1 MGLFTLNQCRKKPRS
16 SASGRRLLCLIF
28 FVLAAVNVKAYAN
41 SALFKK
47 VEPTDEQFL
56 LLDIKTA
63 NLLILEG
70 AEAYSF
76 DRQVLLPVASLLQSL
91 EMNIQISTEQGT
103 LSFTNA
109 NQSYQIDL
117 NNDNKFPLL
126 PESAGPIYWTD
137 QESELL
143 VSHLLVEALIEA
155 KFEFNLSQLSALIN
169 QAANTFPV
177 EQRLA
182 REKKRQS
189 RPALVATKD
198 DGLQRVFADEFILDS
213 YQFIGAPQANIDL
226 SLISQGSKQD
236 IPGKNSLEYRGS
248 LQTMSDLFYHYTQ
261 LTLNKKSDGEL
272 NSNLQFSRHQAS
284 PYEDLFLGINR
295 YSFGDVFGKADD
307 LTLSNQSGLGLAF
320 ARRPVNY
327 SSKFA
332 TTTIED
338 FAQPGWEIELYRGG
352 VLLQS
357 STVPDDGRYVF
368 ADVQTLYGI
377 NRFEIK
383 LYGPFGETDV
393 HYKNIRINSTQLKH
407 NEHGFDGYILDA
419 NKKLLSDNSEE
430 QTFKPDTFGFSYDY
444 GVLPELSVGFSLTQ
458 KNNLADEKQQFIG
471 TNMQAS
477 VPGALFNLSLSHQLK
492 QGYAGLASVVGRL
505 GEDTTY
511 QLAYETN
518 NNHDLQGTNVKGEK
532 YSGSL
537 SGSLNKFFINNF
549 ASFERT
555 NNRDI
560 TNISNRIA
568 TTFANISLSHFL
580 QYTQFGNNRNLQSP
594 NIEALTGDIS
604 AAGRLTQNSRI
615 AASVSYDLKNNAE
628 IRRVRLSGGLRLT
641 EDVNWSGQVE
651 YFIERDNDW
660 RFSSALSWATD
671 NITLQSSVSYDA
683 AESWSVA
690 LGVRFSLGYDH
701 HNNNLIISGTNM
713 VGTGR
718 LDINSYLD
726 QNNNQRLD
734 EGDVALPGVKFGPVR
749 QWEGIRSADN
759 GQAILP
765 FVSSFRA
772 TNFTP
777 TWVAGVSP
785 STKSYAVYTHPG
797 SMIKAA
803 IPFIVKT
810 TVIGFALYGGEEGEP
825 LISAEVKLLNSQGE
839 VVKVFDTDLDGY
851 FEFIDIEPGQY
862 QVMINETSLADAAL
876 QSNPGKLAFTTPPAG
891 GFFELSPILA
901 IPLSESV
908 TELVKV
914 VIPNSENYDSIY
926 EVERLLS
933 RVNNNDEL
941 SDDSETETETERATK
956 STSEDED
963 LEGSTL
969 EKDGILK
976 RAQVMVPTSQQA
988 PSMELKQA
996 TMMAPVSQV
1005 SIAALSAPVG
1015 SFALQFGAF
1024 QQENIAKALIDS
1036 LLNAGIKAVSYFD
1049 EVSKNFRVLTGPFVS
1064 RAEAN
1069 ERALEFKN
1077 RGFDNFIRGWPNI
1090 QSNPADTGQVTD
1102 DNGPRLLEQ
1111 GYTIQL
1117 MAVRTQQSIDD
1128 AINGEVLGADVY
1140 QIKRNYQGQLL
1151 HVLLKGQYENARL
1164 AQEVV
1169 ASLPEQWRNKSWV
1182 RPLNDLK
1189 EGN

>member
-47 VEPTDEQFL
+47 IEPTDEQFL
-56 LLDIKTA
+56 LLDVKTA

-70 AEAYSF
+70 ATAYSF

-91 EMNIQISTEQGT
+91 ELNIQISTEQGT
-103 LSFTNA
+103 LSFTKG

-117 NNDNKFPLL
+117 NDDNLFALL

-177 EQRLA
+177 ELRLA

-189 RPALVATKD
+189 RPAFVATKD

-226 SLISQGSKQD
+226 SLISKGGKQD
-236 IPGKNSLEYRGS
+236 IPGQNSLEYSGS

-272 NSNLQFSRHQAS
+272 NSNLRFTRHQAS

-295 YSFGDVFGKADD
+295 YSFGDVFGKAND
-307 LTLSNQSGLGLAF
+307 LSLSNQSGLGLTF
-320 ARRPVNY
+320 ARRPLNN
-327 SSKFA
+327 SNKFA
-332 TTTIED
+332 TVTLED

-357 STVPDDGRYVF
+357 GTVPDDGRYVF

-383 LYGPFGETDV
+383 LYGPYGETDV
-393 HYKNIRINSTQLKH
+393 HRKNIRINSTQLKQRQY
-407 NEHGFDGYILDA
+407 GFDGYILDS
-419 NKKLLSDNSEE
+419 NKKLLSAKGEE
-430 QTFKPDTFGFSYDY
+430 QGFKPDTFGFSYDY
-444 GVLPELSVGFSLTQ
+444 GLLPELNLGFSLSQ
-458 KNNLADEKQQFIG
+458 KEDVANENQQFIG
-471 TNMQAS
+471 ANLQAS
-477 VPGALFNLSLSHQLK
+477 VPGALFNLSLSHQFK
-492 QGYAGLASVVGRL
+492 QGYAGLASVVGLL
-505 GEDTTY
+505 GQNTTY
-511 QLAYETN
+511 QMAYENN
-518 NNHDLQGTNVKGEK
+518 NNHDLKGINVKGEK

-537 SGSLNKFFINNF
+537 SGSLNQFFMSN
-549 ASFERT
+549 SVSLERK
-555 NNRDI
+555 D
-560 TNISNRIA
+560 NIDTLNIFNRIA
-568 TTFANISLSHFL
+568 TTVAKLNLSHVL
-580 QYTQFGNNRNLQSP
+580 QYRQLSLNNNQQGATS
-594 NIEALTGDIS
+594 ETLTGDIS
-604 AAGRLTQNSRI
+604 VVGRPTQNIRV
-615 AASVSYDLKNNAE
+615 AASASYDLKNNAE
-628 IRRVRLSGGLRLT
+628 IRRVRLGGSLRLRK
-641 EDVNWSGQVE
+641 DINWSGQVE
-651 YFIERDNDW
+651 YFIDRDNDW
-660 RFSSALSWATD
+660 RFNSALSWVTD
-671 NITLQSSVSYDA
+671 KMTLQSTLNYDA

-713 VGTGR
+713 VSTGR

-785 STKSYAVYTHPG
+785 TTKSYAVYTHPG

-803 IPFIVKT
+803 IPFTVKT

-862 QVMINETSLADAAL
+862 QVMINATSLADAAL

-914 VIPNSENYDSIY
+914 VIPNSENYDPIY
-926 EVERLLS
+926 EVEQLLN

-956 STSEDED
+956 GTSEDED
-963 LEGSTL
+963 LEGSIL

-1015 SFALQFGAF
+1015 SFAIQFGAF
-1024 QQENIAKALIDS
+1024 QQEYIAKALIDS
-1036 LLNAGIKAVSYFD
+1036 LLNGGIKAVSYFD
-1049 EVSKNFRVLTGPFVS
+1049 EASKIYQVLTGPFVS
-1064 RAEAN
+1064 RGEAN
-1069 ERALEFKN
+1069 EKAVEFKN
-1077 RGFDNFIRGWPNI
+1077 LGFDNFIRNWPKI
-1090 QSNPADTGQVTD
+1090 LSNPADIGQV
-1102 DNGPRLLEQ
+1102 
-1111 GYTIQL
+1111 
-1117 MAVRTQQSIDD
+1117 
-1128 AINGEVLGADVY
+1128 
-1140 QIKRNYQGQLL
+1140 
-1151 HVLLKGQYENARL
+1151 
-1164 AQEVV
+1164 
-1169 ASLPEQWRNKSWV
+1169 
-1182 RPLNDLK
+1182 
-1189 EGN
+1189 